1 MGSANSQRKYMF
13 VKYLCRVSP
22 ESLQTFKRTVGL
34 GFGCTILVF
43 YH

>member
-22 ESLQTFKRTVGL
+22 ESLQTFNRTVGL
-34 GFGCTILVF
+34 EFGCTSLVF